1 MGSVQGAAARGR
13 HSHTGLTRTRPITL
27 TIAALGGQGGGVVT
41 DWLVMAARRA
51 GYFVQATS
59 VPGVAQRT
67 GATIYYLEFFP
78 KSDAPDGREPI
89 MALMPNPGDV
99 DIVVASEWME
109 AGRAINR
116 GLVTKDRTTL
126 IASTHR
132 DYTIGEKIALGDG
145 RASSRELFEVAA
157 AAAKRLIAF
166 DMVKVADAAG
176 GRISAVIFGSIAG
189 AQVLPWA
196 IEDYRHAIKE
206 SGVGVEASLAAFE
219 AAREAVIAAA
229 AKPLTAAAW
238 PDSHGAID
246 SSDYRLESVATPLRQ
261 RIENGFPASLHE
273 LLGMAAARL
282 RDYQDDAYAASYLD
296 RIDAVL
302 ALDSGKAGDPRLT
315 AAAARSLGL
324 WMSFEDVMRVAQ
336 VKTRRGRVERIR
348 REVKAQPGDLVQVR
362 EFVKPRVEE
371 ICGTLPAGLGRRL
384 MDSPRA
390 HRTLARFTAGR
401 RISTSSISG
410 FALLRGIAALRR
422 FRRASLR
429 YQIEN
434 QRIEAWLQQISDIA
448 PGSYDL
454 AVELAEC
461 QTLVK
466 GYGDTH
472 ERGWASFRQI
482 CALAPSLIADP
493 QGAARLRGLREAA
506 LADDS
511 GAQLER
517 AITALRAPAAAA
529 A

>member
-1 MGSVQGAAARGR
+1 
-13 HSHTGLTRTRPITL
+13 L

-41 DWLVMAARRA
+41 DWLVITARRA

-78 KSDAPDGREPI
+78 RADAPEGREPI

-116 GLVTKDRTTL
+116 GLVTNDRTTL

-157 AAAKRLIAF
+157 AASKKLIGF

-176 GRISAVIFGSIAG
+176 GRISAVILGSIAG
-189 AQVLPWA
+189 AGVLPWG
-196 IEDYRHAIKE
+196 IEEYHHAIKE

-219 AAREAVIAAA
+219 AGRLAVIAAA

-238 PDSHGAID
+238 PDRGGTID
-246 SSDYRLESVATPLRQ
+246 SSDYTLKAVSAQLRQ
-261 RIENGFPASLHE
+261 RIESRFPAALSE

-282 RDYQDDAYAASYLD
+282 SDYQDDAYADLFLD
-296 RIDAVL
+296 RIERVAAIDSASNDA
-302 ALDSGKAGDPRLT
+302 KLT
-315 AAAARSLGL
+315 AATARSLGL

-336 VKTRRGRVERIR
+336 IKTRRGRADRIR
-348 REVKAQPGDLVQVR
+348 REVKANLKDLVEVR

-371 ICGTLPAGLGRRL
+371 ICGTLPTGLGRRL
-384 MDSPRA
+384 LASGRA
-390 HRTLARFTAGR
+390 QRILARFTAGR
-401 RISTSSISG
+401 RISTTSISG
-410 FALLRGIAALRR
+410 FALLRAITALRR
-422 FRRASLR
+422 FRRGTLR

-434 QRIEAWLQQISDIA
+434 LRIEAWLKQLAEIA
-448 PGSYDL
+448 PRNYEL

-472 ERGWASFRQI
+472 ERGWSSFSQLST
-482 CALAPSLIADP
+482 LAPTLVGDP
-493 QGAARLRGLREAA
+493 EGAGRLRALREAA
-506 LADDS
+506 LGDDN
-511 GAQLER
+511 GVQLER
-517 AITALRAPAAAA
+517 AISRLGGIA
-529 A
+529 

>member
-1 MGSVQGAAARGR
+1 LKRS
-13 HSHTGLTRTRPITL
+13 RPITL

-41 DWLVMAARRA
+41 DWLVIAARRA

-78 KSDAPDGREPI
+78 RSDAPEGREPI

-99 DIVVASEWME
+99 DVVVASEWME

-132 DYTIGEKIALGDG
+132 DYTIGEKIALGEG
-145 RASSRELFEVAA
+145 RANSRELFEIAA
-157 AAAKRLIAF
+157 AESARLIGF
-166 DMVKVADAAG
+166 DMPAVADAAG
-176 GRISAVIFGSIAG
+176 GRISAVMLGSIAG
-189 AQVLPWA
+189 AGVLPWG
-196 IEDYRHAIKE
+196 IEEYHHAIKE

-219 AAREAVIAAA
+219 AGRLAVIAAA
-229 AKPLTAAAW
+229 AKPLSAAAW
-238 PDSHGAID
+238 PAHGGTRD
-246 SSDYRLESVATPLRQ
+246 SSDYTLSVVATALRT
-261 RIENGFPASLHE
+261 RIESRFPAALHE

-282 RDYQDDAYAASYLD
+282 SDYQDDAYASLFLD
-296 RIDAVL
+296 RIERVSAFDKSPMKDA
-302 ALDSGKAGDPRLT
+302 LT
-315 AAAARSLGL
+315 AATARSLAL

-336 VKTRRGRVERIR
+336 VKTRRGRAERIR
-348 REVKAQPGDLVQVR
+348 REVKAQPQDLIEVR

-384 MDSPRA
+384 LASARA
-390 HRTLARFTAGR
+390 RRILARFTAGR
-401 RISTSSISG
+401 RISTTSISG
-410 FALLRGIAALRR
+410 FALLRSIAALGR
-422 FRRASLR
+422 FRRGSLR

-434 QRIEAWLQQISDIA
+434 QRIEAWLKQIAEIA
-448 PGSYDL
+448 PRNHDL

-472 ERGWASFRQI
+472 ERGWSSFNQLSF
-482 CALAPSLIADP
+482 LAPSLISEPD
-493 QGAARLRGLREAA
+493 GAARLRALREAA

-511 GAQLER
+511 GALLDR
-517 AITALRAPAAAA
+517 AIASLRIHPAQAA
-529 A
+529 

>member
-1 MGSVQGAAARGR
+1 M
-13 HSHTGLTRTRPITL
+13 TLIDLTLIDVKRLRPITL

-67 GATIYYLEFFP
+67 GATIYYMEFFP
-78 KSDAPDGREPI
+78 RADAPDGREPI

-132 DYTIGEKIALGDG
+132 DYTIGEKMALGEG
-145 RASSRELFEVAA
+145 RANSRELFEIASA
-157 AAAKRLIAF
+157 NAAKLIGF

-176 GRISAVIFGSIAG
+176 GRISAVILGSIAG
-189 AQVLPWA
+189 AAVLPWE
-196 IEDYRHAIKE
+196 IEHFQHAIKE

-219 AAREAVIAAA
+219 AGRLAVLAAA

-238 PDSHGAID
+238 AENRGTID
-246 SSDYRLESVATPLRQ
+246 SSDYTLKLVPAALRA
-261 RIENGFPASLHE
+261 RIENRFPAALHE

-282 RDYQDDAYAASYLD
+282 VDYQDEAYAASFLD
-296 RIDAVL
+296 RIERVFAIE
-302 ALDSGKAGDPRLT
+302 ASHSEHALT
-315 AAAARSLGL
+315 AAVARSLAL

-336 VKTRRGRVERIR
+336 IKTRRGRAMRIR
-348 REVKAQPGDLVQVR
+348 REVKAGAEELVEVR

-371 ICGTLPAGLGRRL
+371 ICGTLPAGVGRRL
-384 MDSPRA
+384 LASPRA
-390 HRTLARFTAGR
+390 HRTLSRLTAGR
-401 RISTSSISG
+401 RISTSTISG
-410 FALLRGIAALRR
+410 FALLRSLAACRR
-422 FRRASLR
+422 FRRSSLR
-429 YQIEN
+429 YQVEN
-434 QRIEAWLQQISDIA
+434 DRLEAWLAQIAEIA
-448 PGSYDL
+448 PRDHGL

-472 ERGWASFRQI
+472 ERGWTSFAQI
-482 CALAPSLIADP
+482 SSLAPSLVGGP
-493 QGAARLRGLREAA
+493 GSAARLRALREAA
-506 LADDS
+506 LADDN
-511 GAQLER
+511 GAQLAL
-517 AITALRAPAAAA
+517 AISRLGG
-529 A
+529 

>member
-1 MGSVQGAAARGR
+1 M
-13 HSHTGLTRTRPITL
+13 T
-27 TIAALGGQGGGVVT
+27 
-41 DWLVMAARRA
+41 ARRA

-78 KSDAPDGREPI
+78 KSDAPDGREPV

-132 DYTIGEKIALGDG
+132 DYTIGEKMALGDG
-145 RASSRELFEVAA
+145 RASSRELFEIASA
-157 AAAKRLIAF
+157 AAAKLICF

-176 GRISAVIFGSIAG
+176 GRISAVILGSIAG
-189 AQVLPWA
+189 ADVLPWG
-196 IEDYRHAIKE
+196 IEDYQHAIKE

-219 AAREAVIAAA
+219 AGRQAVVDAA

-246 SSDYRLESVATPLRQ
+246 SSDYTLEAVPAQLRQ
-261 RIENGFPASLHE
+261 RIENRFPPSLRE

-282 RDYQDDAYAASYLD
+282 SDYQDHAYTTLYLD
-296 RIDAVL
+296 RVERIFGID
-302 ALDSGKAGDPRLT
+302 SSKADAPLT
-315 AAAARSLGL
+315 AAVVRALAL

-336 VKTRRGRVERIR
+336 VKTRRGRAERIR
-348 REVKAQPGDLVQVR
+348 REVKAQPGDLVEVR

-401 RISTSSISG
+401 RISTSTISG
-410 FALLRGIAALRR
+410 FALLRTIAALRR
-422 FRRASLR
+422 FRRGSLR
-429 YQIEN
+429 YEIEN
-434 QRIEAWLQQISDIA
+434 QRIEAWLQQIAAIA
-448 PGSYDL
+448 PKNYDL
-454 AVELAEC
+454 AEELAEC

-472 ERGWASFRQI
+472 ERGWEAFSQI
-482 CALAPSLIADP
+482 CALAPALADDP
-493 QGAARLRGLREAA
+493 QGASRLRGLREAA
-506 LADDS
+506 LSDDS
-511 GAQLER
+511 GTQLAR
-517 AITALRAPAAAA
+517 VIASLPIKGVAAA
-529 A
+529 

>member
-1 MGSVQGAAARGR
+1 MKRS
-13 HSHTGLTRTRPITL
+13 RPITL

-41 DWLVMAARRA
+41 DWLVMAARSA

-78 KSDAPDGREPI
+78 RGDAPEGREPI

-116 GLVTKDRTTL
+116 GLVTQDRTTL

-132 DYTIGEKIALGDG
+132 DYTIGEKIALGEG
-145 RASSRELFEVAA
+145 RASSRELFEVASA
-157 AAAKRLIAF
+157 AAARLIGF
-166 DMVKVADAAG
+166 DMPAIAEAAG
-176 GRISAVIFGSIAG
+176 GRISAVILGSIAG
-189 AQVLPWA
+189 AGVLPWG
-196 IEDYRHAIKE
+196 IEQYHHAIKE
-206 SGVGVEASLAAFE
+206 SGVGVDASLAAFE
-219 AAREAVIAAA
+219 AGRLAVITAA

-238 PDSHGAID
+238 PDPAGTRD
-246 SSDYRLESVATPLRQ
+246 SSDYTLSQVLTALRT
-261 RIENGFPASLHE
+261 RIESRFPAGLHE

-282 RDYQDDAYAASYLD
+282 SDYQDDAYAGLFLD
-296 RIDAVL
+296 RIERVA
-302 ALDSGKAGDPRLT
+302 ALDTSLSNDAALT
-315 AAAARSLGL
+315 AAMARSLAL

-336 VKTRRGRVERIR
+336 VKTRRGRAERIR
-348 REVKAQPGDLVQVR
+348 REVKAQSTDLVEVR

-384 MDSPRA
+384 LASARA
-390 HRTLARFTAGR
+390 RRALARFTAGR
-401 RISTSSISG
+401 RISTTSISG
-410 FALLRGIAALRR
+410 FALLRAISALRH
-422 FRRASLR
+422 FRRGSLR

-434 QRIEAWLQQISDIA
+434 QRIEAWLKQIAEIA
-448 PGSYDL
+448 PRNQAL

-472 ERGWASFRQI
+472 ERGWSSFSQLA
-482 CALAPSLIADP
+482 ALVPSLTGEP
-493 QGAARLRGLREAA
+493 EGAARLRALREAA

-511 GAQLER
+511 GVQLER
-517 AITALRAPAAAA
+517 AIASLKSHPAQAA
-529 A
+529 

>member
-1 MGSVQGAAARGR
+1 LKRP
-13 HSHTGLTRTRPITL
+13 RPITL

-41 DWLVMAARRA
+41 DWLVMTARRA

-78 KSDAPDGREPI
+78 RSDAPEGREPI

-116 GLVTKDRTTL
+116 GLVTQDRTTL

-145 RASSRELFEVAA
+145 RASSRELLEIATA
-157 AAAKRLIAF
+157 AAAKLIGF
-166 DMVKVADAAG
+166 DMVKVAEAAG
-176 GRISAVIFGSIAG
+176 GRISAVILGSIAG
-189 AQVLPWA
+189 AGVLPWA
-196 IEDYRHAIKE
+196 IEEYHHAIKE
-206 SGVGVEASLAAFE
+206 SGVGVDASLAAFE
-219 AAREAVIAAA
+219 AGRLAVIAAA
-229 AKPLTAAAW
+229 AKPLSAAAW
-238 PDSHGAID
+238 PDQTGTRD
-246 SSDYRLESVATPLRQ
+246 SSDYTLGAVPAALRT
-261 RIENGFPASLHE
+261 RIEGRFPAALHE

-282 RDYQDDAYAASYLD
+282 SDYQDDAYASLFLD
-296 RIDAVL
+296 RVERIA
-302 ALDSGKAGDPRLT
+302 ALDTSQSNDADLT
-315 AAAARSLGL
+315 AATARSLAL

-336 VKTRRGRVERIR
+336 VKTRRGRAERIR
-348 REVKAQPGDLVQVR
+348 REVKAQSTDLVEVR

-384 MDSPRA
+384 LASARA
-390 HRTLARFTAGR
+390 RRLLSRFTAGR
-401 RISTSSISG
+401 RISTTSIGG
-410 FALLRGIAALRR
+410 FALLRGLSALRH
-422 FRRASLR
+422 FRRGSLR

-434 QRIEAWLQQISDIA
+434 QRIEAWLKQIAEIA
-448 PGSYDL
+448 PRNQTL

-472 ERGWASFRQI
+472 ERGWSSFSQLSS
-482 CALAPSLIADP
+482 LAPSLIGEAE
-493 QGAARLRGLREAA
+493 GAARLRALREAA

-517 AITALRAPAAAA
+517 AIASLRIPPAEAA
-529 A
+529 

>member
-1 MGSVQGAAARGR
+1 
-13 HSHTGLTRTRPITL
+13 L

-41 DWLVMAARRA
+41 DWLVMTARRA

-78 KSDAPDGREPI
+78 RSDAPEGREPI

-145 RASSRELFEVAA
+145 RASSRELFEIAAA
-157 AAAKRLIAF
+157 AAAKLIGF

-176 GRISAVIFGSIAG
+176 GRISAVILGSIAG
-189 AQVLPWA
+189 AGVLPWGV
-196 IEDYRHAIKE
+196 EEYHHAIKE
-206 SGVGVEASLAAFE
+206 SGVGVDASLAAFE
-219 AAREAVIAAA
+219 AGRLAVIAAA

-238 PDSHGAID
+238 PDRHGTID
-246 SSDYRLESVATPLRQ
+246 SSDYTLKAVSAQLRQ
-261 RIENGFPASLHE
+261 RIESRFPAALSE

-282 RDYQDDAYAASYLD
+282 SDYQDDAYASLFLD
-296 RIDAVL
+296 RIERIAAIDTSTSNDA
-302 ALDSGKAGDPRLT
+302 KLT
-315 AAAARSLGL
+315 AATARSLGL

-336 VKTRRGRVERIR
+336 VKTRRGRAERIR
-348 REVKAQPGDLVQVR
+348 REVKAGLKDLVEVR

-384 MDSPRA
+384 LASARA
-390 HRTLARFTAGR
+390 HRMLSRFTAGR
-401 RISTSSISG
+401 RISTTSISG
-410 FALLRGIAALRR
+410 FALLRGIGALRR
-422 FRRASLR
+422 FRRGSLR

-434 QRIEAWLQQISDIA
+434 QRIEAWLIEIAHIA
-448 PGSYDL
+448 PLNQTL

-472 ERGWASFRQI
+472 ERGWSSFSQLSS
-482 CALAPSLIADP
+482 LAPSLVNDP
-493 QGAARLRGLREAA
+493 EGAARLRALREAA
-506 LADDS
+506 LADDN
-511 GAQLER
+511 GVQLER
-517 AITALRAPAAAA
+517 AISHLGG
-529 A
+529 

>member
-1 MGSVQGAAARGR
+1 MKRS
-13 HSHTGLTRTRPITL
+13 RPISL

-78 KSDAPDGREPI
+78 RSDAPAGSEPI

-132 DYTIGEKIALGDG
+132 DYTIGEKIALGEG
-145 RASSRELFEVAA
+145 RASSRELFEVASA
-157 AAAKRLIAF
+157 AAAKLICF
-166 DMVKVADAAG
+166 DMVKVAEAAE
-176 GRISAVIFGSIAG
+176 GRISAVILGSIAG
-189 AQVLPWA
+189 SAVLPWG
-196 IEDYRHAIKE
+196 IEEYHHAIKE

-219 AAREAVIAAA
+219 AGRQAVVAASLQ
-229 AKPLTAAAW
+229 PLTAAAW
-238 PDSHGAID
+238 PDNHGTID
-246 SSDYRLESVATPLRQ
+246 SSDYTLGAVSPALRVHIESQ
-261 RIENGFPASLHE
+261 FPATLRE
-273 LLGMAAARL
+273 LLGMIAARL
-282 RDYQDDAYAASYLD
+282 SDYQDDAYAALFLD
-296 RIDAVL
+296 RIERVEVH
-302 ALDSGKAGDPRLT
+302 DSAQPDDPRLT
-315 AAAARSLGL
+315 RATARSLGL

-336 VKTRRGRVERIR
+336 VKTRRGRAERIR
-348 REVKAQPGDLVQVR
+348 REVKAGPTDLVQVR

-371 ICGTLPAGLGRRL
+371 ICGTLPATLGRWL
-384 MDSPRA
+384 LSSPRA
-390 HRTLARFTAGR
+390 HRLLTRFTAGR
-401 RISTSSISG
+401 RISTSTISG
-410 FALLRGIAALRR
+410 FALLRSLAAFRR

-429 YQIEN
+429 FEIEN
-434 QRIEAWLQQISDIA
+434 QRIETWLAQIAEIA
-448 PGSYDL
+448 PRNYDL

-472 ERGWASFRQI
+472 ERGWSSFSQI
-482 CALAPSLIADP
+482 SSLVPKLLAHPT
-493 QGAARLRGLREAA
+493 GAAQLRALREAA
-506 LADDS
+506 LADDT
-511 GAQLER
+511 GTQLER
-517 AITALRAPAAAA
+517 AISSLRGRALDAA
-529 A
+529 

>member
-1 MGSVQGAAARGR
+1 LR
-13 HSHTGLTRTRPITL
+13 RTRPITL

-41 DWLVMAARRA
+41 DWLVMTARRA

-78 KSDAPDGREPI
+78 REHAPAGREPI

-145 RASSRELFEVAA
+145 RASSRELFDIASA
-157 AAAKRLIAF
+157 AAAKLIGF

-176 GRISAVIFGSIAG
+176 GRISAVILGGIAG
-189 AQVLPWA
+189 AGVLPWA
-196 IEDYRHAIKE
+196 TEDYHHAIKE

-219 AAREAVIAAA
+219 AGRLAAFEAA
-229 AKPLTAAAW
+229 AKPLTAEAW
-238 PDSHGAID
+238 PDRHATLD
-246 SSDYRLESVATPLRQ
+246 SFGYTLEAVRTPMRQ
-261 RIENGFPASLHE
+261 RIESGFPAALRE

-282 RDYQDDAYAASYLD
+282 SDYQDDAYAGLYLD
-296 RIDAVL
+296 RIERVAAMDTSVSSDA
-302 ALDSGKAGDPRLT
+302 LT
-315 AAAARSLGL
+315 TATARSLGL

-336 VKTRRGRVERIR
+336 IKTRRGRAERIR
-348 REVKAQPGDLVQVR
+348 REVKAQPLDLVEVR

-371 ICGTLPAGLGRRL
+371 ICGTLPAGSGRWL
-384 MDSPRA
+384 MASARA
-390 HRTLARFTAGR
+390 RRILARLTAGR
-401 RISTSSISG
+401 RISTTSVSG
-410 FALLRGIAALRR
+410 FVLLRSIAALRR
-422 FRRASLR
+422 FRRGTLR
-429 YQIEN
+429 YKIEN
-434 QRIEAWLQQISDIA
+434 QRIEAWLIKIAEIA
-448 PGSYDL
+448 PRNYDL

-472 ERGWASFRQI
+472 ERGWSSFNQLSS
-482 CALAPSLIADP
+482 LAPTLIGDP
-493 QGAARLRGLREAA
+493 KGAARLRALREAA

-511 GAQLER
+511 GAQLGR
-517 AITALRAPAAAA
+517 AIASLRVHAAEAA
-529 A
+529 

>member
-1 MGSVQGAAARGR
+1 MRRS
-13 HSHTGLTRTRPITL
+13 RPITL

-78 KSDAPDGREPI
+78 RSDAPEGREPI

-145 RASSRELFEVAA
+145 RASSRELFEIASAA
-157 AAAKRLIAF
+157 AGRLIGF
-166 DMVKVADAAG
+166 DMIKVADGAG
-176 GRISAVIFGSIAG
+176 GRISAVILGSIAG
-189 AQVLPWA
+189 AGVLPWG
-196 IEDYRHAIKE
+196 IEEYHHAIKE
-206 SGVGVEASLAAFE
+206 SGVGVDASLAAFE
-219 AAREAVIAAA
+219 AGRLAVIAAA
-229 AKPLTAAAW
+229 AKPLTASAW
-238 PDSHGAID
+238 PDHRGTLD
-246 SSDYRLESVATPLRQ
+246 SSDYTLGAVPAELRT
-261 RIENGFPASLHE
+261 RIESRFPATLHE
-273 LLGMAAARL
+273 LLGMVAARL
-282 RDYQDDAYAASYLD
+282 SDYQDDAYASAFLD
-296 RIDAVL
+296 RIERIS
-302 ALDSGKAGDPRLT
+302 ALDTLLSHEARLT
-315 AAAARSLGL
+315 AATARALGL

-336 VKTRRGRVERIR
+336 IKTRRGRAMRIR
-348 REVKAQPGDLVQVR
+348 REVNAQPADLVEVR

-384 MDSPRA
+384 LASARA
-390 HRTLARFTAGR
+390 HRILVRFTAGR
-401 RISTSSISG
+401 CISTTSISG
-410 FALLRGIAALRR
+410 FALLRSIAALRR
-422 FRRASLR
+422 FRRGSLR
-429 YQIEN
+429 YRIEN
-434 QRIEAWLQQISDIA
+434 PRIESWLQQIAEIA
-448 PGSYDL
+448 PRNYDL

-472 ERGWASFRQI
+472 ERGWTSFSQI
-482 CALAPSLIADP
+482 SLLAPTLVSDP
-493 QGAARLRGLREAA
+493 GSAARLRTLREAA

-511 GAQLER
+511 GVHLER
-517 AITALRAPAAAA
+517 AISHLGGIA
-529 A
+529 

>member
-1 MGSVQGAAARGR
+1 MKRS
-13 HSHTGLTRTRPITL
+13 RPITL

-41 DWLVMAARRA
+41 DWLVLAARRA

-78 KSDAPDGREPI
+78 RSDAPEGREPI

-116 GLVTKDRTTL
+116 GLVTKERTTL

-132 DYTIGEKIALGDG
+132 DYTIGEKIALGEG
-145 RASSRELFEVAA
+145 RASSRELFETASA
-157 AAAKRLIAF
+157 AAAKLIGF
-166 DMVKVADAAG
+166 DMVKVADGAG
-176 GRISAVIFGSIAG
+176 GRISAVILGSIAG
-189 AQVLPWA
+189 AGVLPWG
-196 IEDYRHAIKE
+196 IEEYQHAIKE

-219 AAREAVIAAA
+219 AGRLAAIAAWA
-229 AKPLTAAAW
+229 RPLTAQEW
-238 PDSHGAID
+238 PDHRASID
-246 SSDYRLESVATPLRQ
+246 SSGYTLQALSAQLRH
-261 RIENGFPASLHE
+261 RIENQFPAALSE

-282 RDYQDDAYAASYLD
+282 CDYQDEAYAGLFLD
-296 RIDAVL
+296 RIERIAAIDPSLSDDA
-302 ALDSGKAGDPRLT
+302 KLT
-315 AAAARSLGL
+315 AATARSLAL

-336 VKTRRGRVERIR
+336 VKTRRGRAERIR
-348 REVKAQPGDLVQVR
+348 REVRAGPRDLVEVR
-362 EFVKPRVEE
+362 EFVKPRTEE

-384 MDSPRA
+384 LASARA
-390 HRTLARFTAGR
+390 QRFLARFTAGR
-401 RISTSSISG
+401 RISTTRIGG
-410 FALLRGIAALRR
+410 FALLRSIAALRR
-422 FRRASLR
+422 FRRGSLR

-434 QRIEAWLQQISDIA
+434 ARIEAWLKQIAEIA
-448 PGSYDL
+448 PRNQTL

-466 GYGDTH
+466 GYGETH
-472 ERGWASFRQI
+472 ERGWSSFSQLS
-482 CALAPSLIADP
+482 ALVAGLAGEPE
-493 QGAARLRGLREAA
+493 GAARLRALREAA

-517 AITALRAPAAAA
+517 AIASLRNHPAAAA
-529 A
+529 

>member
-1 MGSVQGAAARGR
+1 M
-13 HSHTGLTRTRPITL
+13 

-51 GYFVQATS
+51 GCFVQATS

-78 KSDAPDGREPI
+78 RADAPGGREPI

-132 DYTIGEKIALGDG
+132 DYTIGEKIALGEG
-145 RASSRELFEVAA
+145 RADSRELFEIASRN
-157 AAAKRLIAF
+157 AAKLIGF

-176 GRISAVIFGSIAG
+176 GRISAVILGSIAG
-189 AQVLPWA
+189 AAVLPWE
-196 IEDYRHAIKE
+196 IEDFQHAIKE

-219 AAREAVIAAA
+219 AGRLAVMAAA

-238 PDSHGAID
+238 ADHHGTID
-246 SSDYRLESVATPLRQ
+246 SSDYTLGAVTAALRA
-261 RIENGFPASLHE
+261 RIENRFPAALHE

-282 RDYQDDAYAASYLD
+282 SDYQDDAYAALFLD
-296 RIDAVL
+296 RIERIFAIE
-302 ALDSGKAGDPRLT
+302 AGNSHDTPLT
-315 AAAARSLGL
+315 AAVARSLAL

-336 VKTRRGRVERIR
+336 VKTRRGRAARIR
-348 REVKAQPGDLVQVR
+348 REVGAGPQELVEVR

-371 ICGTLPAGLGRRL
+371 ICGTLPAGVGRRL
-384 MDSPRA
+384 LASPGA
-390 HRTLARFTAGR
+390 QRTLTRFTAGR
-401 RISTSSISG
+401 RISTSTISG
-410 FALLRGIAALRR
+410 FALLRSLAVFRR
-422 FRRASLR
+422 FRRSSLR

-434 QRIEAWLQQISDIA
+434 DRIEGWLTLIAEIA
-448 PGSYDL
+448 PRNYAVG
-454 AVELAEC
+454 VELAEC

-466 GYGDTH
+466 GYGETH
-472 ERGWASFRQI
+472 ERGWTHFRRI
-482 CALAPSLIADP
+482 SSLAPNLVGDP
-493 QGAARLRGLREAA
+493 GGAARLRALREAA
-506 LADDS
+506 LADDN
-511 GAQLER
+511 GVQLER
-517 AITALRAPAAAA
+517 AISHLGG
-529 A
+529 

>member
-1 MGSVQGAAARGR
+1 
-13 HSHTGLTRTRPITL
+13 L

-41 DWLVMAARRA
+41 DWLVMTARRA

-78 KSDAPDGREPI
+78 RSDAPEGREPI

-116 GLVTKDRTTL
+116 GLVTQDRTTL

-132 DYTIGEKIALGDG
+132 DYTIGEKVALGEG
-145 RASSRELFEVAA
+145 RASSRELFEIASA
-157 AAAKRLIAF
+157 AAAKLIGF
-166 DMVKVADAAG
+166 DMVKVADSAG
-176 GRISAVIFGSIAG
+176 GRISAVILGSIAG
-189 AQVLPWA
+189 AGVLPWE
-196 IEDYRHAIKE
+196 IEEYHHAIRE
-206 SGVGVEASLAAFE
+206 SGVGVDASLAAFE
-219 AAREAVIAAA
+219 AGRQAAIAAS

-238 PDSHGAID
+238 PDHHGTID
-246 SSDYRLESVATPLRQ
+246 SSDYTLQAVSAPLRQ
-261 RIENGFPASLHE
+261 RIEHRFPAALHE

-282 RDYQDDAYAASYLD
+282 ADYQDDAYVSLFLD
-296 RIDAVL
+296 RIERVAAIDASMS
-302 ALDSGKAGDPRLT
+302 DDGKLT
-315 AAAARSLGL
+315 AATARSLAL

-336 VKTRRGRVERIR
+336 VKTRRGRAERIR
-348 REVKAQPGDLVQVR
+348 REVQAGVEDLVEVR

-384 MDSPRA
+384 LASARA
-390 HRTLARFTAGR
+390 HRVLVRFTAGR
-401 RISTSSISG
+401 RISTTSIGG
-410 FALLRGIAALRR
+410 FALLRSIAALRR
-422 FRRASLR
+422 LRRGSLR

-434 QRIEAWLQQISDIA
+434 ARIDAWLKQIAEIA
-448 PGSYDL
+448 PRNQTL

-472 ERGWASFRQI
+472 ERGWSSFSQLSTLAST
-482 CALAPSLIADP
+482 LVGEPD
-493 QGAARLRGLREAA
+493 GAARLRALREAA

-517 AITALRAPAAAA
+517 AIASLRMRSPVAA
-529 A
+529 

>member
-1 MGSVQGAAARGR
+1 MKR
-13 HSHTGLTRTRPITL
+13 LRPITL

-41 DWLVMAARRA
+41 DWLVLAARRA
-51 GYFVQATS
+51 GCFVQATS

-67 GATIYYLEFFP
+67 GATIYYMEFFP
-78 KSDAPDGREPI
+78 RVDAPEGREPI

-132 DYTIGEKIALGDG
+132 DYTIGEKIALGEG
-145 RASSRELFEVAA
+145 RADSRELFEIASA
-157 AAAKRLIAF
+157 NAAKLIGF

-176 GRISAVIFGSIAG
+176 GRISAVILGSIAG
-189 AQVLPWA
+189 AAVLPWD
-196 IEDYRHAIKE
+196 IEDFHHAIKE

-219 AAREAVIAAA
+219 AGRLAAIAAA

-238 PDSHGAID
+238 PDHHGTID
-246 SSDYRLESVATPLRQ
+246 SSDYTLAAVPAPLRT
-261 RIENGFPASLHE
+261 RIENRFPAAQHE

-282 RDYQDDAYAASYLD
+282 CDYQDQAYAALFLD
-296 RIDAVL
+296 RIERIAALSGHSNDA
-302 ALDSGKAGDPRLT
+302 LT
-315 AAAARSLGL
+315 AAVARSLAL

-336 VKTRRGRVERIR
+336 IKTRRGRAMRIR
-348 REVKAQPGDLVQVR
+348 REVNAGPGELVEVR

-371 ICGTLPAGLGRRL
+371 ICGTLPAGVGRRL
-384 MDSPRA
+384 LASPRA
-390 HRTLARFTAGR
+390 HRTLSRLTAGR
-401 RISTSSISG
+401 RISTSSIGG
-410 FALLRGIAALRR
+410 FALLRSLAGFRR
-422 FRRASLR
+422 FRRSSLR

-434 QRIEAWLQQISDIA
+434 DRIEGWLGQIAEIA
-448 PGSYDL
+448 AKDLGL

-472 ERGWASFRQI
+472 ERGWTNFRQI
-482 CALAPSLIADP
+482 SSLAPNLVGDP
-493 QGAARLRGLREAA
+493 GGAARLRALREAA
-506 LADDS
+506 LADDN
-511 GAQLER
+511 GVQLER
-517 AITALRAPAAAA
+517 AISHLEG
-529 A
+529 

>member
-1 MGSVQGAAARGR
+1 MKLR
-13 HSHTGLTRTRPITL
+13 RPISL
-27 TIAALGGQGGGVVT
+27 TIAALGGQGGGVVS

-51 GYFVQATS
+51 GYLVQATS

-78 KSDAPDGREPI
+78 REHASDGREPI

-132 DYTIGEKIALGDG
+132 DYTIGEKMALGEG
-145 RASSRELFEVAA
+145 RANSRELFEIASA
-157 AAAKRLIAF
+157 SAAKLICF
-166 DMVKVADAAG
+166 DMVKVADNAQ
-176 GRISAVIFGSIAG
+176 GRISAVILGSIAG
-189 AQVLPWA
+189 AAVLPWG
-196 IEDYRHAIKE
+196 IEEYHHAIRE
-206 SGVGVEASLAAFE
+206 TGVGVEASLAAFE
-219 AAREAVIAAA
+219 AGRLAVLAAA

-238 PDSHGAID
+238 PDNRGAID
-246 SSDYRLESVATPLRQ
+246 SSDYTLEAVPAALRL
-261 RIENGFPASLHE
+261 RIEKRFPAALLE

-282 RDYQDDAYAASYLD
+282 SDYQDQAYAALFLD
-296 RIDAVL
+296 RVERIL
-302 ALDSGKAGDPRLT
+302 AIEASNSDHALT
-315 AAAARSLGL
+315 AATARALGL

-336 VKTRRGRVERIR
+336 VKTRRGRAMRIR
-348 REVKAQPGDLVQVR
+348 HEVKASPKDLVEVR

-384 MDSPRA
+384 LASPRA
-390 HRTLARFTAGR
+390 HRTLARLTAGR
-401 RISTSSISG
+401 RISTSTISG

-422 FRRASLR
+422 FRRSSLR

-434 QRIEAWLQQISDIA
+434 DRIEGWLTQIAEIA
-448 PGSYDL
+448 PRDYGL

-472 ERGWASFRQI
+472 ERGWTHFRQI
-482 CALAPSLIADP
+482 SSLAPNLVGDP
-493 QGAARLRGLREAA
+493 GSAARLRTLREAA
-506 LADDS
+506 LADDN
-511 GAQLER
+511 GVQLER
-517 AITALRAPAAAA
+517 AISHLGS
-529 A
+529 